1 MIKRQGI
8 RTKFKI
14 VISDLHLGAGHEAEG
29 NRLEDFNSDREFAS
43 FLAEVALESKSQNA
57 DVELIINGDAFEML
71 QVPHVESFEPG
82 QVYPPIT
89 YHSSSEVDSV
99 RKMAHIIAGH
109 RLFFEALGRFVR
121 IGPPRRYVTIV
132 KGNHDLN
139 LHWRAVQD
147 QIRQAMA
154 ATGARESLAT
164 FVERR
169 ISREGIYVE
178 HGNQYGEM
186 VDRVKDMEEPHDPD
200 RPGQLAL
207 PPGSWLVM
215 DVFNQVERERYWID
229 GVKPVT
235 ALVWYA
241 LAYDFPFAVRVLAAL
256 LRALPGVVREG
267 LLDAQDARAELV
279 RQLEDPG
286 QAEQLATR
294 YYREELFRV
303 QFHTALAR
311 VLCPPPSL
319 SGGES
324 MPLTAVSDP
333 VAMGDQIRGRVNVM
347 LYDAAAR
354 RAIEEG
360 AQVVIF
366 GHAHDPGVESLPN
379 GGVYLNSGTWTWRG
393 DFSQAG
399 PQSWRELFEHPERFT
414 MQRQLPYVRVDYNE
428 AGRPSARLLV
438 YQPPWVQKTG
448 PTHRRMRW
456 PFGAESSQAWWWKV
470 KEWFLSR
477 G

>member
-1 MIKRQGI
+1 MIKREGT

-29 NRLEDFNSDREFAS
+29 NRLEDFSSDQEFTF
-43 FLAEVALESKSQNA
+43 FLSEVAAESRSRNA

-71 QVPHVESFEPG
+71 QVPHVEIFEPG
-82 QVYPPIT
+82 QVYPPEA
-89 YHSSSEVDSV
+89 YRSSSEADSV
-99 RKMAHIIAGH
+99 RKMALIIAGH

-121 IGPPRRYVTIV
+121 LGPPRRRVTII

-139 LHWRAVQD
+139 LHWPAVQE
-147 QIRQAMA
+147 QIRQALA
-154 ATGARESLAT
+154 ATGTRAPLLT

-178 HGNQYGEM
+178 HGNQYGEV
-186 VDRVKDMEEPHDPD
+186 VDRVEDMEESHDPD

-207 PPGSWLVM
+207 PAGSWLVM

-241 LAYDFPFAVRVLAAL
+241 LAYDFPFAARALAAL
-256 LRALPGVVREG
+256 LRALPGVVQEG
-267 LLDAQDARAELV
+267 FLDARDPRAELV

-294 YYREELFRV
+294 YHRDEPFRV
-303 QFHTALAR
+303 QFHMALAR

-319 SGGES
+319 PGGEA
-324 MPLTAVSDP
+324 MPLMAVSDP

-354 RAIEEG
+354 RALEEG

-379 GGVYLNSGTWTWRG
+379 GGTYVNSGTWTWRG

-399 PQSWRELFEHPERFT
+399 PQTWRELFEHPEKFT
-414 MQRQLPYVRVDYNE
+414 MERQLPYVRVDYDQ
-428 AGRPSARLLV
+428 AGQPSARLLM
-438 YQPPWVQKTG
+438 YQPPWSQSTG
-448 PTHRRMRW
+448 PTRSWTRW
-456 PFGAESSQAWWWKV
+456 PSWAQSVQAWWWKV
-470 KEWFLSR
+470 KERILS
-477 G
+477 GE